1 MTRGCCRTMMDGERK
16 VQERMLWHLLLVH
29 DDGRWM

>member
-1 MTRGCCRTMMDGERK
+1 MVDGERK